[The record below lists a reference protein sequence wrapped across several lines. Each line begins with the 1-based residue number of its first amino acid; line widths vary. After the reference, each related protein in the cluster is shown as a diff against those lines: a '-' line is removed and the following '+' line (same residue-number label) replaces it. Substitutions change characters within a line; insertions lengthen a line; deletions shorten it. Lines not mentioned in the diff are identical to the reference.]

1 MSDGAGLRCKPNWM
15 PRSAVLHISRSFRLS
30 RSSRFQWKGLSK
42 GNASDQPEAR
52 TKSESGQPPGCPAC
66 FRLGLVTQS
75 SRASHVCGCGTTL
88 CRGLRLALG
97 PACRR
102 GRQPPVLIGWPGKRG
117 GDQTVPSQAHESA
130 WHDLVGDCTLDSP
143 NCHNCHAAARQNSN
157 LMMTVW
163 RCPRAG
169 S

>member
-42 GNASDQPEAR
+42 GNTSDPPEAR
-52 TKSESGQPPGCPAC
+52 TKPESGQPPGCPAC

-75 SRASHVCGCGTTL
+75 SRASHVCGCCTTL

-102 GRQPPVLIGWPGKRG
+102 WAASRRCLSAGLGSGAVTKLFRVRLTSQP
-117 GDQTVPSQAHESA
+117 QAGTTES
-130 WHDLVGDCTLDSP
+130 DRDCTLDSP
-143 NCHNCHAAARQNSN
+143 NCLIITMRPPGGAEI
-157 LMMTVW
+157 MTVF
-163 RCPRAG
+163 
-169 S
+169 